1 MSVPKCLSCSLFAGL
16 SLIAASAVAEVRAL
30 EPWARLQPP
39 SSPMSAAF
47 LVLENTGGE
56 ADALVGASCDCS
68 EVVELH
74 VMQEADGKM
83 SMRKV
88 ERFEIPAGGRFELK
102 PGGPHLMLIRL
113 TGALDEA
120 KPVHLKLRFA
130 HAPELAVEVPVRDSR
145 PKGGS

>member
-1 MSVPKCLSCSLFAGL
+1 MTIPKSLPCTLVAGL
-16 SLIAASAVAEVRAL
+16 SLIAGSALADVRAV

-47 LVLENTGGE
+47 LVLENTGSE

-74 VMQEADGKM
+74 VMQETDGKM

-113 TGALDEA
+113 TGALDQA

-145 PKGGS
+145 PAGGS